1 MKERE
6 EIEMKRFM
14 QMMIGI
20 TLLIGVSACTGF
32 NQDAFGFSLDSD
44 QEILAFQALSAVNM
58 MDAQTPQT
66 VSTSRISKLSDEQV
80 TSIDVIEP
88 YLELFEQLLTQSNG
102 IAVTTETSDLV
113 EYETKQV
120 FTVTD
125 LLGEQVTY
133 TMYYTKTSNEDELD
147 DDQDEDDE
155 DDEQE
160 YALQGI
166 LIYGDMTY
174 SISGK
179 HEIEEDEEKLEFKAQ
194 ISETDYVTVTYK
206 LEDEETKF
214 AYRVYANGE
223 LDSEST
229 IKVEIEDDE
238 FKIELSYL
246 SGEDLGEY
254 EFKLEEEDG
263 ETILK
268 IEYQSILNGIESEG
282 EAKVKVVYDEIT
294 GEAYYTIIVKGIDDD
309 DEHEEHHD
317 RDMDTD
323 DDEDDD
329 DDDEDDDEDSED
341 NEETDED

>member
-1 MKERE
+1 
-6 EIEMKRFM
+6 MKRFM

-20 TLLIGVSACTGF
+20 TLLIGVSACTGL